1 MNRIPLERYAGPVS
15 AGGVYGLPS
24 LAAFRPSRRTTLL
37 IALVA
42 IVAVLQAMGV
52 IHHGELALLAAG
64 PVAEF
69 TPSRSPQ
76 EKGEALAKTRKEIA
90 DLFTANR
97 KTDAAGQPDGFNGGD
112 WVGQVQALN
121 QTAQAQAKTYDEAVS
136 QEKLAWDNEQSLK
149 GLTNIKRPMQPDGLG
164 GPSDGT
170 AAGKARSIGEVFG
183 SKSGE
188 LREIS
193 GGASGSVSFELSEAE
208 YVKLLAASGVKTL
221 LTSADIAPVADR
233 QAVVPSAQFLG
244 DVTDLFVPG
253 STVSDTIDFYEETT
267 FTNAAAETA
276 EGSAAPESALD
287 FTLRTFPVQEISTF
301 IPVTRRALADTVGL
315 QSYVEGRLGHM
326 INLRRSGQLLTGNG
340 ISPNLRG
347 ILNVSGIQTQAKG
360 SDPTPDAV
368 YKAMVLARTT
378 GDAEP
383 TGAVFHALDWQDIR
397 LLRTID
403 GVYSWGSP
411 SDAGADRLWG
421 LGARVSN
428 SITQNTGLVG
438 GFRPYAQIFRRQ
450 GATIEISTEHSTY
463 FTERKAAVLI
473 YERLA
478 LAVYRPGA
486 FVQITGI

>member
-1 MNRIPLERYAGPVS
+1 VDRIPLQWFAGPVS
-15 AGGVYGLPS
+15 AFGIYRLPS
-24 LAAFRPSRRTTLL
+24 LAAFRPSRRTMFLL
-37 IALVA
+37 VLVALV
-42 IVAVLQAMGV
+42 VTLQALGV
-52 IHHGELALLAAG
+52 LEREGFALLALG
-64 PVAEF
+64 PVTEF
-69 TPSRSPQ
+69 TPSRAAQ

-90 DLFTANR
+90 DLFTAN
-97 KTDAAGQPDGFNGGD
+97 KKLDDAGQPDGYKGGD
-112 WVGQVQALN
+112 WVGQVQKLN
-121 QTAQAQAKTYDEAVS
+121 EAASTQAKDYEDTVS
-136 QEKLAWDNEQSLK
+136 LERAAWENEQSLK

-164 GPSDGT
+164 GPSDGAT
-170 AAGKARSIGEVFG
+170 KARSISEVFATKAADLKRIADGG
-183 SKSGE
+183 SGT
-188 LREIS
+188 L
-193 GGASGSVSFELSEAE
+193 SFELSEHE
-208 YVKLLAASGVKTL
+208 YVKLLQGAGVKTL
-221 LTSADIAPVADR
+221 LTSADIAPMADR
-233 QAVVPSAQFLG
+233 QAVVPSAQFLA
-244 DVTDLFVPG
+244 DVTDLFTPG
-253 STVSDTIDFYEETT
+253 TTESDTVEFYEETT

-301 IPVTRRALADTVGL
+301 IPVTRRSLSDNLGL

-340 ISPNLRG
+340 TTPNLRG
-347 ILNVSGIQTQAKG
+347 ILNTSGIQTQAKG

-383 TGAVFHALDWQDIR
+383 TGSIFHAQDWQDIR

-403 GVYSWGSP
+403 GIYIWGSP
-411 SDAGADRLWG
+411 SEAGPDRIWG
-421 LGARVSN
+421 LGARISN

-438 GFRPYAQIFRRQ
+438 GFRPYAQVFRRQ
-450 GATIEISTEHSTY
+450 GATIEISTEHSTF

-478 LAVYRPGA
+478 LAVYRPAA